1 MKSSVQVKMGENLIH
16 VVAQVPM
23 LYGEQTSCHPEN
35 ITCRLSVFVCIPLV
49 GNGFN
54 RDIFIPTV
62 FKEMDEGLSLF
73 FSKRCMFWQV
83 VQGKMF
89 LKGCSASFRALI
101 QF

>member
-16 VVAQVPM
+16 VVTQVPM

-73 FSKRCMFWQV
+73 FS
-83 VQGKMF
+83 
-89 LKGCSASFRALI
+89 
-101 QF
+101 